1 MLKQKIKEIID
12 RYENANE
19 FLTASDIQEEIENVI
34 CNEPYDSANEDI
46 ECGLQNALRDYIIAQ
61 RESEKYGGRI
71 PDGSDEFIA
80 AVEQVIGYKN

>member
-12 RYENANE
+12 RYEYAND
-19 FLTASDIQEEIENVI
+19 FLTGRDIQEEIENVL
-34 CNEPYDSANEDI
+34 CEEPYESANEEI

-61 RESEKYGGRI
+61 RESEKGGGRI

-80 AVEQVIGYKN
+80 AVELVIGYNG